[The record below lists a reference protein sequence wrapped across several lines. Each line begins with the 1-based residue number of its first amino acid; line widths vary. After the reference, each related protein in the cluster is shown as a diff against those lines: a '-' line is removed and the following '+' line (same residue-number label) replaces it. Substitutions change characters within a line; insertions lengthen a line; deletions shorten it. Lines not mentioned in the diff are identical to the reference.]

1 VSSLRQIYY
10 DLFSKIYDPI
20 IRLHSK
26 DQEGLLRTFIVEK
39 ACLSE
44 GNVALDLCTGT
55 GSVALELAR
64 RVSRT
69 GLTIGLD
76 FSEGM
81 LRTAKRKAFQLGV
94 NQLHFVQAD
103 ASHLPFK
110 SSSFHGV
117 TCSHAFYELKG
128 IERREAIAEVA
139 RILVQGGSFCLMEH
153 AKPEKFF
160 QRLFF
165 YIRILFLGSRDV
177 QDFLTQG
184 EAILGEK
191 FGRVTT
197 AMSPTGRSKLIFG
210 ERLSIENP

>member
-1 VSSLRQIYY
+1 MSSLRQIYY

-26 DQEGLLRTFIVEK
+26 DQEGLLRTFIAEK

-55 GSVALELAR
+55 GSVAIELAN

-69 GLTIGLD
+69 GLVIGLD

-81 LRTAKRKAFQLGV
+81 LQKAKRKAFQLGLG
-94 NQLHFVQAD
+94 QLHFVQAD
-103 ASHLPFK
+103 ASHLPFG
-110 SSSFHGV
+110 SFSFHGV

-160 QRLFF
+160 HRLFF
-165 YIRILFLGSRDV
+165 YVRILFLGSRDV
-177 QDFLTQG
+177 QGFLTQG
-184 EAILGEK
+184 EAILAEK
-191 FGRVTT
+191 FGHVTT
-197 AMSPTGRSKLIFG
+197 AMSPTGKSKLIFG
-210 ERLSIENP
+210 ERL

>member
-1 VSSLRQIYY
+1 MSSLRQIYY

-26 DQEGLLRTFIVEK
+26 DQEGLLRTFIAEK

-55 GSVALELAR
+55 GSVAIELAN

-69 GLTIGLD
+69 GLVIGLD

-81 LRTAKRKAFQLGV
+81 LQKAKRKAFQLGA
-94 NQLHFVQAD
+94 NQLHFVQAN

-110 SSSFHGV
+110 SFSVHGV

-191 FGRVTT
+191 FGCVTT
-197 AMSPTGRSKLIFG
+197 LTSPTGRSKLISG

>member
-1 VSSLRQIYY
+1 LSSLRQIYY

-26 DQEGLLRTFIVEK
+26 DQEGLLRTFIAEK

-55 GSVALELAR
+55 GSVAMELAK

-69 GLTIGLD
+69 GLVIGLD

-81 LRTAKRKAFQLGV
+81 LQKAKRKAFQLGV
-94 NQLHFVQAD
+94 GQLHFVQAD

-153 AKPEKFF
+153 AKPEKFLH
-160 QRLFF
+160 RLFF
-165 YIRILFLGSRDV
+165 YVRILFLGSRDV

-184 EAILGEK
+184 VAILGEK
-191 FGRVTT
+191 FGHVTT
-197 AMSPTGRSKLIFG
+197 VMSPTGKSKLIFG
-210 ERLSIENP
+210 ERL